1 MRISDLIVRYIEE
14 ELERRKGSVQL
25 SRSELAE
32 HFNCV
37 PSQINYVLTTRF
49 TPEHGYSVDS
59 RRGGGG
65 YIRIT
70 RVSMDRVLLMM
81 HVINAVGH
89 SIDERTALAFLQNLT
104 SDGVIDL
111 RTATIIHAAVSEA
124 ALHAVP
130 REAKDSLRASIFKQC
145 LLVCA
150 QNMER

>member
-1 MRISDLIVRYIEE
+1 MRISDLIARHIEE

-49 TPEHGYSVDS
+49 TPEHGYTVDS
-59 RRGGGG
+59 RRGGG

-81 HVINAVGH
+81 HVINAIGT
-89 SIDERTALAFLQNLT
+89 SIDSQTATAFLKNLT

-111 RTATIIHAAVSEA
+111 RTAAIIHAAISEA

-130 REAKDSLRASIFKQC
+130 REAKDGLRASIFKQC

-150 QNMER
+150 QNLG